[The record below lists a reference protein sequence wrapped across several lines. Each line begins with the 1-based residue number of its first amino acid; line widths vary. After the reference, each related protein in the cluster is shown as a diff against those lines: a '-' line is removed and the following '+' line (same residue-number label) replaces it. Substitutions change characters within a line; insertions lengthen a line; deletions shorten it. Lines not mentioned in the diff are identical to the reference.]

1 MIECQRKDAH
11 FMGSGSESDYQAQ
24 QPGHPRNASYGPK
37 DDLLVPNYH
46 FETFVCYA
54 KVFTLPFA
62 LLKEIQVMPTLF
74 V

>member
-1 MIECQRKDAH
+1 MLTLDIYSVANL
-11 FMGSGSESDYQAQ
+11 SISAQ

-37 DDLLVPNYH
+37 DDRLVPNYH
-46 FETFVCYA
+46 FETFIRYT

-62 LLKEIQVMPTLF
+62 LLKEIQMMPTLF